1 MEAEVKSMCCHVCV
15 CRIKLP
21 AGLQLYFCNVYVL
34 TSFAGARRKL
44 WTYGPGAALGGNLF
58 VRKFFGITFVHK
70 NVSCFMFHLLKSQ
83 EVFLKWWWPRTL
95 HRDCFVLRNLLLSR
109 VSSKTEWYFCIGTYR
124 NRWALFFRVGGCFL
138 SSKFFFI
145 NTWNRYIRISVF

>member
-21 AGLQLYFCNVYVL
+21 AGLQLHFCNVYVL

-70 NVSCFMFHLLKSQ
+70 NMFHLLKSQ
-83 EVFLKWWWPRTL
+83 EVFLKWWWPRTCIVIAL
-95 HRDCFVLRNLLLSR
+95 SFGTCYCHVSHRKQSDIF
-109 VSSKTEWYFCIGTYR
+109 
-124 NRWALFFRVGGCFL
+124 ALEHTGIVGLFSFGWGVAFL
-138 SSKFFFI
+138 VANFFFI